1 MYKNEAT
8 SASDVKGFKRGSL
21 DLSCISVPQVH
32 SLRYYVNIQIVL
44 SAFRNK
50 IFAYMKTTTTTKN
63 HLSLVKHSAIS
74 KALFYS
80 WSLFIATADL

>member
-50 IFAYMKTTTTTKN
+50 IFAYMKATTTKN
-63 HLSLVKHSAIS
+63 LSLVKHSAIS